1 MSWNVDDVCTKL
13 EKSNVQQ
20 LLCQYDIIFINKVK
34 TPLPVILSGC
44 KSYKSNV
51 AGSADRGS
59 TVVFVK
65 NWLSEAVFGVDTSIG
80 DQVWMQLRNV
90 PGVVFVFFA
99 TFHLLIHS
107 IILRVPSHIQKKDCQ
122 NLCLMGTSFWVM

>member
-1 MSWNVDDVCTKL
+1 MSWNVNGVCTEL

-20 LLCQYDIIFINKVK
+20 LLCQYDINSLNELK
-34 TPLPVILSGC
+34 TSLPIILSGY

-51 AGSADRGS
+51 VGSVDRGG
-59 TVVFVK
+59 TVVLVK

-90 PGVVFVFFA
+90 CSYFKS
-99 TFHLLIHS
+99 S
-107 IILRVPSHIQKKDCQ
+107 IYISQY
-122 NLCLMGTSFWVM
+122 